1 MFVFLFFTGAVI
13 SEGMVLTMMA
23 TDVTLLAAAL
33 IVVSLVELGTSGER
47 FSIDSALRRE
57 RGARLA
63 RTLRFLVA
71 TSVLGFI
78 TGIGTIWIRGE
89 AIKIIAI
96 VLGAAATIEFG
107 VITLATLALLL
118 SNKPDEE

>member
-1 MFVFLFFTGAVI
+1 MFPFHFCMGAVI
-13 SEGMVLTMMA
+13 SEGMVLAMMA

-33 IVVSLVELGTSGER
+33 IVVSLVELGASGER

-57 RGARLA
+57 RGVRLA
-63 RTLRFLVA
+63 RTLRILVG

-78 TGIGTIWIRGE
+78 IGIGTIWIRGE
-89 AIKIIAI
+89 LIKIITI
-96 VLGAAATIEFG
+96 VLGSAATIEFG

-118 SNKPDEE
+118 SPKPDEE